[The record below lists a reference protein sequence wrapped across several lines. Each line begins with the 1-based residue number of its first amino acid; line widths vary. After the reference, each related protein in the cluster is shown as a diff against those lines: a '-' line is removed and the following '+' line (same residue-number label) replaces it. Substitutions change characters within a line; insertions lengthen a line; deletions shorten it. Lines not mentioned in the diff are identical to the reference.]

1 MYPGLERYRMKN
13 LKTLI
18 LAIVGGFA
26 IGIGGVIYLSLENK
40 MVGAFMFTVGLYT
53 IVAHGLNLFTGKI
66 GYILDNKP
74 SYWIDLFLIWVGNF
88 IGTFLSAQMVLQT
101 RISGIQEVALKI
113 CAVKTNDNLLSLFI
127 LGIFCGFLMFVAV
140 DGYKRLQNPI
150 LLFICVATFI
160 LCGFEH
166 CIADMFYFSLAN
178 LWNVNTLFII
188 LIITL
193 GNAIGSIFI
202 PVIKFIKD

>member
-1 MYPGLERYRMKN
+1 MKN

>member
-1 MYPGLERYRMKN
+1 MKN

-26 IGIGGVIYLSLENK
+26 IGIGGVIFLSLENK

-53 IVAHGLNLFTGKI
+53 ICAHGLNLFTGKI
-66 GYILDNKP
+66 GYILENKS
-74 SYWIDLFLIWVGNF
+74 SYLIDLALIWLGNF
-88 IGTFLSAQMVLQT
+88 IGTFISAQMVLQT
-101 RISGIQEVALKI
+101 RIAKIQEVAQTI
-113 CAVKTNDNLLSLFI
+113 CDVKCNDSYMSLFI
-127 LGIFCGFLMFVAV
+127 LAIFCGFLMFVAV

-178 LWNVNTLFII
+178 MWNGNTILMI

-193 GNAIGSIFI
+193 GNAVGSVFI
-202 PVIKFIKD
+202 PAIKFIKD